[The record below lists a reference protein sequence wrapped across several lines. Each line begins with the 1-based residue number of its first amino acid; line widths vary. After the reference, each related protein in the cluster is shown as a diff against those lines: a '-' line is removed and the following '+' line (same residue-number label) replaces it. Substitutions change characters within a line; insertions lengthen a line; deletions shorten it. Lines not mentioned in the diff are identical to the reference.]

1 VTKTPVIQFAPA
13 YDLTIEKEPGMATV
27 LMVIA
32 TVIMVAVFGAL
43 YWWSCKS
50 ERDISYDKP
59 GLSDEQANA
68 LRFGIAIGAN
78 QGQGG
83 M

>member
-1 VTKTPVIQFAPA
+1 
-13 YDLTIEKEPGMATV
+13 MATV
-27 LMVIA
+27 LMI
-32 TVIMVAVFGAL
+32 IGAVTMAMLFVAL
-43 YWWSCKS
+43 YWWTRRS

-68 LRFGIAIGAN
+68 LRFGIAVGVN
-78 QGQGG
+78 QGTMGG